1 MDKRRGPLLMGL
13 SGESDN
19 LVEKVTVT
27 LLVKS
32 RAVQKEKVYPAGWR
46 FVVLQMPCLD
56 GRQQL
61 WPLPFLPPSLYLP
74 SLYHPSPQ
82 T

>member
-1 MDKRRGPLLMGL
+1 MGL

-32 RAVQKEKVYPAGWR
+32 RAVQKEKVYPAG
-46 FVVLQMPCLD
+46 
-56 GRQQL
+56 
-61 WPLPFLPPSLYLP
+61 
-74 SLYHPSPQ
+74 
-82 T
+82 